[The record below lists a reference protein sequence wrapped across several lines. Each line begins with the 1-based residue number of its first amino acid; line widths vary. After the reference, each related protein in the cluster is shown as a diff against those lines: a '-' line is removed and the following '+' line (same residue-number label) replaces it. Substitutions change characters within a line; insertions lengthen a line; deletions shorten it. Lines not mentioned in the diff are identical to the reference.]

1 MNSNIDFEN
10 FSKQINKTIQD
21 ENEKLKVYKDILK
34 IADIFFKKVYEVLKK
49 SKEIKEKE
57 LNDDIKK
64 KLCKINEELNINIEL
79 LLKKIKQS
87 DDDDKSG
94 TDGDNSGNIRQQSL
108 SIGID
113 EADKKIYKK
122 IEDLKCYIEKQN
134 TEISTYE
141 NLAEIARIT
150 SELCKLAS
158 KTINTVNGINTLCS
172 ILKIAAEL
180 ASLIHPLLLQ
190 LQIKIQLKI
199 DAINIIEIKF
209 EENFE
214 VFVSKI
220 IDYAIKKEI
229 MNKENIQCVHFK
241 IR

>member
-34 IADIFFKKVYEVLKK
+34 IADTFFKDVYEVLKEK
-49 SKEIKEKE
+49 QEIKKEK
-57 LNDDIKK
+57 LNDDIKE
-64 KLCKINEELNINIEL
+64 KLFEINIEL

-94 TDGDNSGNIRQQSL
+94 TDGDNSGNIGQQSL
-108 SIGID
+108 SIRID

-158 KTINTVNGINTLCS
+158 KTINTVDEINTLCS

-199 DAINIIEIKF
+199 DAINTIEIKF

-214 VFVSKI
+214 VFISKI
-220 IDYAIKKEI
+220 IDNTI
-229 MNKENIQCVHFK
+229 KENIHRIPF
-241 IR
+241 

>member
-1 MNSNIDFEN
+1 MHNSEEKLFE
-10 FSKQINKTIQD
+10 INK
-21 ENEKLKVYKDILK
+21 ELK
-34 IADIFFKKVYEVLKK
+34 
-49 SKEIKEKE
+49 
-57 LNDDIKK
+57 N
-64 KLCKINEELNINIEL
+64 NIEL

-94 TDGDNSGNIRQQSL
+94 TDDDNSGNMGQQSL

-134 TEISTYE
+134 IEISTYE

-150 SELCKLAS
+150 SELCELAL
-158 KTINTVNGINTLCS
+158 KTINTVDEINTLCS

-199 DAINIIEIKF
+199 DAINTIEIKF

-214 VFVSKI
+214 VFISKI
-220 IDYAIKKEI
+220 IDNTI
-229 MNKENIQCVHFK
+229 KENIYRIPF
-241 IR
+241 

>member
-10 FSKQINKTIQD
+10 FSKQINEKIQD

-34 IADIFFKKVYEVLKK
+34 IADTFFNNVYEVLKE

-57 LNDDIKK
+57 LNDDIKE
-64 KLCKINEELNINIEL
+64 KLFEINEELKNNEEL
-79 LLKKIKQS
+79 LLEKIKQS

-94 TDGDNSGNIRQQSL
+94 TDGDNSGNIGQQSL
-108 SIGID
+108 SIRID

-134 TEISTYE
+134 MKISTYE

-158 KTINTVNGINTLCS
+158 KTINTVDEINTLCS

-190 LQIKIQLKI
+190 FQTQFKIDFKIKIEKEFKKFISDIVETAIEEATMNKKDNNNNNRQTSQIKI
-199 DAINIIEIKF
+199 
-209 EENFE
+209 
-214 VFVSKI
+214 
-220 IDYAIKKEI
+220 
-229 MNKENIQCVHFK
+229 
-241 IR
+241 

>member
-10 FSKQINKTIQD
+10 FSKQINEKIQD

-34 IADIFFKKVYEVLKK
+34 IADTFFNNVYEVLKE

-57 LNDDIKK
+57 LNDDIKE
-64 KLCKINEELNINIEL
+64 KLFEINEELKNNEEL
-79 LLKKIKQS
+79 LLEKIKQS

-94 TDGDNSGNIRQQSL
+94 TDGDNSGNIGQQSL
-108 SIGID
+108 TIGID

-134 TEISTYE
+134 MKISTYE

-158 KTINTVNGINTLCS
+158 KTINTVDEINTLCS
-172 ILKIAAEL
+172 ILKIVAEL
-180 ASLIHPLLLQ
+180 ASLIHPLILQ
-190 LQIKIQLKI
+190 LQKHEI
-199 DAINIIEIKF
+199 DIINNIEIKF

-229 MNKENIQCVHFK
+229 MNKENIQSVHFK

>member
-34 IADIFFKKVYEVLKK
+34 IADTFFKDVYEVLKEK
-49 SKEIKEKE
+49 QEIKKEK
-57 LNDDIKK
+57 LNDDIKE
-64 KLCKINEELNINIEL
+64 KLFEINIEL

-94 TDGDNSGNIRQQSL
+94 TDGDNSGNIGQQSL
-108 SIGID
+108 SIRID

-158 KTINTVNGINTLCS
+158 KTINTVNEINTLCS

-190 LQIKIQLKI
+190 LQIKIKLKI
-199 DAINIIEIKF
+199 DPINTIEIKF